1 MVGRPPSYAYPPTP
15 ARLRVAASYALRG
28 DLRFLSHHD
37 ELRMFRRA
45 LIRAEWPLR
54 YSEGFNPIPRLTLP
68 LPRSV
73 GMASECQWAL
83 VELSEWRPAP
93 ALHDRLARALPAACP
108 VGGVCF
114 PVTNA
119 APHPVRVAYGVEL
132 EAADAASA
140 RQRIGPLLAAGELPV
155 RRSTTDNRPERTID
169 VRPYVET
176 LVLDGTT
183 VHMCLRFAE
192 QQTARPSEILAA
204 LGLAPET
211 YLHRIRR
218 QQVEWD
224 IELVESGVPALQPER
239 IELGKQEERQR

>member
-1 MVGRPPSYAYPPTP
+1 VSYA
-15 ARLRVAASYALRG
+15 VRG

-83 VELSEWRPAP
+83 VELSEWRSAP
-93 ALHDRLARALPAACP
+93 ALHDRLAHALPATCP
-108 VGGVCF
+108 LGRVCL
-114 PVTNA
+114 PVTSM
-119 APHPVRVAYGVEL
+119 APHPVRAAYAVEL
-132 EAADAASA
+132 EAADAAYA

-155 RRSTTDNRPERTID
+155 RRSTTENRPERTID
-169 VRPYVET
+169 VRPFVET

-183 VHMCLRFAE
+183 VSMRLRFAE
-192 QQTARPSEILAA
+192 QQTARPSEILLA
-204 LGLAPET
+204 LGLAPEP
-211 YLHRIRR
+211 YLHRVRR

-224 IELVESGVPALQPER
+224 IELVESGGPATQPER
-239 IELGKQEERQR
+239 IELAKQEERQRQDD